1 MAPEP
6 EKEHNVPEGG
16 YGPHMKTVALAILV
30 MGISL
35 ALVIILWVWF
45 GHIGPTYSS
54 ERLLDQQKELRKQY
68 GLPPQP
74 PVSKELLETPPS
86 LRNVTQTNES
96 KGHS

>member
-1 MAPEP
+1 
-6 EKEHNVPEGG
+6 
-16 YGPHMKTVALAILV
+16 MKTVALAILV